1 MKISITI
8 AISLMFGI
16 LTGYYYRD
24 TSVGDE
30 IREELRKQE
39 NEEYQ
44 RRKKENE
51 RLLQIFND
59 SGDDWEE
66 KWEDY
71 ILEQMMNEGYPV

>member
-1 MKISITI
+1 MKIFITI
-8 AISLMFGI
+8 VISLTLGI
-16 LTGYYYRD
+16 FIGYYYRN
-24 TSVGDE
+24 TSVEEE

-59 SGDDWEE
+59 TTADWEE

-71 ILEQMMNEGYPV
+71 MIEQIMNEDYPV

>member
-1 MKISITI
+1 MKIFITI
-8 AISLMFGI
+8 VISLTLGI
-16 LTGYYYRD
+16 FIGYYYRNK
-24 TSVGDE
+24 SVEDE

-39 NEEYQ
+39 NEEYR

-59 SGDDWEE
+59 TTAWEE

-71 ILEQMMNEGYPV
+71 FLEQMINEGGPV

>member
-1 MKISITI
+1 MKIFITI
-8 AISLMFGI
+8 VISLTLGI
-16 LTGYYYRD
+16 FIGYYYRNK
-24 TSVGDE
+24 SVEDE

-59 SGDDWEE
+59 TTADWEE

-71 ILEQMMNEGYPV
+71 MIEQIMNEDYPV

>member
-1 MKISITI
+1 MKIFITI
-8 AISLMFGI
+8 VISLTLGI
-16 LTGYYYRD
+16 FIGYYYRNK
-24 TSVGDE
+24 SVEDE

-39 NEEYQ
+39 NEEYR

-59 SGDDWEE
+59 TTADWEE

-71 ILEQMMNEGYPV
+71 MIEQIMNEDYPV

>member
-1 MKISITI
+1 MKIFITI
-8 AISLMFGI
+8 VISLTLGI
-16 LTGYYYRD
+16 FIGYYYRN
-24 TSVGDE
+24 TSVEKE

-59 SGDDWEE
+59 TTADWEE

-71 ILEQMMNEGYPV
+71 MIEQIMNEDYPV